1 MKKKIFIFVMVAL
14 LLLCSVSSVFAH
26 SSIKMYFNGKEVF
39 SDVSPKVVNG
49 RLLVPIRIITE
60 RLGAL
65 IKWNEK
71 HNSVEINF
79 EELQA
84 QKTRISLLESALAPK
99 DPDAAVK
106 TWAEGVKTRNGAL
119 QYAVMTPELKEESY
133 SDFVKMNW
141 STGTSSP
148 WIKSFEVYER
158 SKVNG
163 ETYRY
168 EVVFTYTDSTKK
180 TFTDT
185 QYVTVVNCEG
195 NWLVSSL
202 DKFDVK
208 ERIDIKGEITRV
220 TLDRNKKVKSIF
232 VEDDKAERKGYDK
245 ANVLIGS
252 DTIIYDG
259 YTDQKLRDSVL
270 KKGVEVEV
278 TFTDDP
284 VAMIY
289 PVTAEA
295 KIIRVIDEP
304 QDNSIVYRN
313 TRYGFSFS
321 LPKSWEGYTIVTD
334 QWEGI
339 SLERAKSGRVVERGP
354 ILSIRHPKWTSKNP
368 RQDIPIMI
376 FTLEQWKSL
385 QQGKFSV
392 GAAPVGPTELDR
404 NSKYVFALPA
414 RYNYAFP
421 TGYEEV
427 ERILE
432 GNPLVPFEN
441 K

>member
-1 MKKKIFIFVMVAL
+1 VKKKIIIIVMAAL
-14 LLLCSVSSVFAH
+14 LLLGSISSVFAH
-26 SSIKMYFNGKEVF
+26 PPIKIHLNGKEIF
-39 SDVSPKVVNG
+39 SDVSPKIIEG
-49 RLLVPIRIITE
+49 RVLVPIRIVME

-65 IKWNEK
+65 VKWDEK
-71 HNSVEINF
+71 QKSVDIDF
-79 EELQA
+79 RAIRA
-84 QKTRISLLESALAPK
+84 QDARISLLESALAPK
-99 DPDAAVK
+99 DPLTAAK

-119 QYAVMTPELKEESY
+119 QYAVMSSQLRKETY
-133 SDFVKMNW
+133 SDFVESNW

-148 WIKSFEVYER
+148 WIESFDVREVC
-158 SKVNG
+158 KVNS

-168 EVVFTYTDSTKK
+168 EVLFTYTDSTRS

-185 QYVTVVNCEG
+185 QYVTVIKDEG
-195 NWLVSSL
+195 NWLVASL
-202 DKFDVK
+202 
-208 ERIDIKGEITRV
+208 ERIDVKGEITKV
-220 TLDRNKKVKSIF
+220 TFERNKKIKSIF
-232 VEDDKAERKGYDK
+232 VEDDKAEREGYDK

-259 YTDQKLRDSVL
+259 YTDRILSERVL

-278 TFTDDP
+278 IFTDDP

-304 QDNSIVYRN
+304 QENSLVYRN
-313 TRYGFSFS
+313 NRYGFSFS
-321 LPKSWEGYTIVTD
+321 LPESWEGYTIVTD
-334 QWEGI
+334 QWEGL
-339 SLERAKSGRVVERGP
+339 SLEGAKKGRVVERGP
-354 ILSIRHPKWTSKNP
+354 LLSIRHPQWTSKNP

-385 QQGKFSV
+385 QQEKFSV
-392 GAAPVGPTELDR
+392 GAAPVGPKEIDR

-414 RYNYAFP
+414 RYNYAFL

-432 GNPLVPFEN
+432 SNPLVPFEDFSR
-441 K
+441 

>member
-1 MKKKIFIFVMVAL
+1 VKKKIFVIAMIAA

-26 SSIKMYFNGKEVF
+26 SSIKMYLNGKEIF
-39 SDVSPKVVNG
+39 SDVPPKIIEG
-49 RLLVPIRIITE
+49 RVLVPIRAITE
-60 RLGAL
+60 RLGAI

-71 HNSVEINF
+71 KKSVDIDF
-79 EELQA
+79 GAIRA
-84 QKTRISLLESALAPK
+84 QNTRISLLESALAPK
-99 DPDAAVK
+99 DPLSAAK

-119 QYAVMTPELKEESY
+119 QYAVMSDQLRKENY
-133 SDFVKMNW
+133 SDFVESNW

-148 WIKSFEVYER
+148 WIKSYDVNEIC
-158 SKVNG
+158 KVNS

-168 EVVFTYTDSTKK
+168 EVVFTYTDSTKS

-185 QYVTVVNCEG
+185 QYVTVIKVED

-202 DKFDVK
+202 
-208 ERIDIKGEITRV
+208 ERYDIKGEITKV
-220 TLDRNKKVKSIF
+220 TLGRNKKVESIF

-252 DTIIYDG
+252 DTVIYDG
-259 YTDQKLRDSVL
+259 YTDQELSKRVL

-313 TRYGFSFS
+313 NHYGFSFS
-321 LPKSWEGYTIVTD
+321 LPESWEGYTIVTD
-334 QWEGI
+334 RWEGV
-339 SLERAKSGRVVERGP
+339 SLERAKKGKVVERGP

-376 FTLEQWKSL
+376 FTLDQWKSL
-385 QQGKFSV
+385 QQKKFSV
-392 GAAPVGPTELDR
+392 GAAPVGPKELDR

-432 GNPLVPFEN
+432 GNSLVPFEN
-441 K
+441 C